1 MPETQHNPRDILVH
15 IHEYVGGKGFFY
27 TRQAIANLY
36 LALKTKPFVILTG
49 PSGTGKTQL
58 VRLFAEAIGYRN
70 NCLMIPVR
78 PDWTDSSELLG
89 YRDLKG
95 NYQSGR
101 LIALIQKAHEHP
113 KQLFFVILDEMNLAR
128 VEYYLPEF
136 LSVLETRRWNGEQ
149 VITDSILG
157 IGKSQPSSDFEGL
170 AQLGW
175 PANLYLIGTVNMD
188 DTTHPFSPKVLDRAQ
203 TIEFS
208 TVQLDWPVAYESID
222 PMEGVASDFLATP
235 YLHAND
241 LDASQKKQ
249 LQPVINWLNQIN
261 DALAMVD
268 LSIGYRVRDE
278 VAFYMMHRMNIRELV
293 SEGEALDRLM
303 AQKILPRIQGT
314 SGRVSNLLV
323 KLMQILA
330 PKALEELTHTS
341 ALKYA
346 DLYRLLGD
354 PVKKKLPFPLSL
366 EKLLMMY
373 QRLEEDGYTSYW
385 L

>member
-1 MPETQHNPRDILVH
+1 
-15 IHEYVGGKGFFY
+15 
-27 TRQAIANLY
+27 
-36 LALKTKPFVILTG
+36 
-49 PSGTGKTQL
+49 
-58 VRLFAEAIGYRN
+58 
-70 NCLMIPVR
+70 MIPVR

-101 LIALIQKAHEHP
+101 LIPLIQKAQEHP

-249 LQPVINWLNQIN
+249 LQPVIN
-261 DALAMVD
+261 
-268 LSIGYRVRDE
+268 
-278 VAFYMMHRMNIRELV
+278 
-293 SEGEALDRLM
+293 
-303 AQKILPRIQGT
+303 
-314 SGRVSNLLV
+314 
-323 KLMQILA
+323 
-330 PKALEELTHTS
+330 
-341 ALKYA
+341 
-346 DLYRLLGD
+346 
-354 PVKKKLPFPLSL
+354 
-366 EKLLMMY
+366 
-373 QRLEEDGYTSYW
+373 
-385 L
+385 